1 MNWLRASQVDAL
13 GVCKVDNMRIEH
25 SSLVFLILCGGIAG
39 CSAPAKQS
47 DAGKVTRV
55 SVPVQVASAKSET
68 FTDAVSVSGS
78 VKALNVYEVAPR
90 VGGRLATVTVSDGQ
104 TLTAGQ
110 IVATIETRDFEIA
123 LAGAIALE
131 ASAKAAILQAQA
143 NASVAKLRL
152 NQAKRSLESQVTSG
166 DVSIRD
172 AEDALSIAKEQL
184 EVARKPQRTQEIIA
198 AESSVAQAEAN
209 LVKASA
215 DRKRYESLVRE
226 GAASQSQLDQAVN
239 AEAVASAGLRS
250 ATAQLDLVRTG
261 GRAESI
267 KQAELVVR
275 RAEQALRLA
284 KTSSITSNIK
294 EDDVA
299 AAKAAL
305 EQANASL
312 SQAKAA
318 AANAGSAV
326 AQANQA
332 LSECTVRATM
342 SGRVARR
349 IAEPG
354 QSISVGNP
362 IVQVVPEGT
371 IVFEA
376 SVPESDVSKLRTGSQ
391 ASLDI
396 SGLGRSLSA
405 AVIDVSPIAEQ
416 NSRNYKVRLSIAGD
430 VAAIRSGMY
439 GTANIQIRKITATG
453 IQKSALVT
461 KTDGSTYVYVV
472 ENETAKLKP
481 VKVLFQNSDA
491 CAVSGIEPNE
501 VVVVNGIG
509 NLSDGSAIRIPKGE

>member
-1 MNWLRASQVDAL
+1 
-13 GVCKVDNMRIEH
+13 MRVER
-25 SSLVFLILCGGIAG
+25 SLLFLMLCGGIAG
-39 CSAPAKQS
+39 CSAPAKQT
-47 DAGKVTRV
+47 DASNVARV
-55 SVPVQVASAKSET
+55 SVPVQVENAKSGT

-90 VGGRLATVTVSDGQ
+90 IGGRLASVNVTEGQ
-104 TLTAGQ
+104 MLTAGQ
-110 IVATIETRDFEIA
+110 VVATIETKDFEIA
-123 LAGAIALE
+123 LAGATALQG
-131 ASAKAAILQAQA
+131 SAAAAILQSEA
-143 NASVAKLRL
+143 NVNVAKLRL
-152 NQAKRSLESQVTSG
+152 NQAKRSLESQVTTG
-166 DVSIRD
+166 DVGVRD

-184 EVARKPQRTQEIIA
+184 EVARRPQRTQEIIA

-239 AEAVASAGLRS
+239 GEAVATATLRS

-275 RAEQALRLA
+275 RAEQAVRLA

-305 EQANASL
+305 SQATAAL
-312 SQAKAA
+312 SQAKAS
-318 AANAGSAV
+318 AANAAASV
-326 AQANQA
+326 AQARQSLA
-332 LSECTVRATM
+332 ECTVRATM
-342 SGRVARR
+342 SGRVSKR

-362 IVQVVPEGT
+362 IVQVVPVGT
-371 IVFEA
+371 LVFEA
-376 SVPESDVSKLRTGSQ
+376 SVPESDVSKVRLGTQ
-391 ASLDI
+391 AILEVSGVSRSLPATVVDI
-396 SGLGRSLSA
+396 SS
-405 AVIDVSPIAEQ
+405 VAEQ
-416 NSRNYKVRLSIAGD
+416 NSRNYRVRLSIAGNIND
-430 VAAIRSGMY
+430 VRSGMY
-439 GTANIQIRKITATG
+439 ATANIQIRKLTATG

-472 ENETAKLKP
+472 ENETAKLKV
-481 VKVLFQNSDA
+481 VKVLYQNA
-491 CAVSGIEPNE
+491 ETCAVSGIEPDE
-501 VVVVNGIG
+501 VVVINGTG
-509 NLSDGSAIRIPKGE
+509 NLSDGSAVRIPKGQ

>member
-1 MNWLRASQVDAL
+1 
-13 GVCKVDNMRIEH
+13 MRVER
-25 SSLVFLILCGGIAG
+25 SLLFLMLCGGIAG
-39 CSAPAKQS
+39 CSAPAKQT
-47 DAGKVTRV
+47 DAGNVARA
-55 SVPVQVASAKSET
+55 SVPVQVENAKSGT

-90 VGGRLATVTVSDGQ
+90 IGGRLASVNVTEGQ
-104 TLTAGQ
+104 MLTAGQ
-110 IVATIETRDFEIA
+110 VVATIETKDFEIA
-123 LAGAIALE
+123 LAGATALQR
-131 ASAKAAILQAQA
+131 SAAAAILQSEA
-143 NASVAKLRL
+143 NVNVAKLRL
-152 NQAKRSLESQVTSG
+152 NQAKRSLESQVTTG
-166 DVSIRD
+166 DVGVRD

-184 EVARKPQRTQEIIA
+184 EIARRPQRTQEVIA

-239 AEAVASAGLRS
+239 GEAVATATLRS

-275 RAEQALRLA
+275 RAEQAVRLA

-305 EQANASL
+305 SQATAAL
-312 SQAKAA
+312 SQATAS
-318 AANAGSAV
+318 AANAAASV
-326 AQANQA
+326 AQARQSLA
-332 LSECTVRATM
+332 ECTVRATM
-342 SGRVARR
+342 SGRVSKR

-371 IVFEA
+371 LVFEA
-376 SVPESDVSKLRTGSQ
+376 SVPESDVSKVRLGTQAILEVTGVSR
-391 ASLDI
+391 SLPATVVDI
-396 SGLGRSLSA
+396 SS
-405 AVIDVSPIAEQ
+405 VTEQ
-416 NSRNYKVRLSIAGD
+416 NSRNYRVRLSIAGNIND
-430 VAAIRSGMY
+430 VRSGMY
-439 GTANIQIRKITATG
+439 ATANIQIRKLTATG

-472 ENETAKLKP
+472 ENETAKLKV
-481 VKVLFQNSDA
+481 VKVLYQNA
-491 CAVSGIEPNE
+491 ETCAVSGIEPDE
-501 VVVVNGIG
+501 VVVINGTG
-509 NLSDGSAIRIPKGE
+509 NLSDGSAVRIPKGQ

>member
-1 MNWLRASQVDAL
+1 MNRLGASLEDAL
-13 GVCKVDNMRIEH
+13 GVCEVVIMRIEH
-25 SSLVFLILCGGIAG
+25 SSLVILVLCGGIAG
-39 CSAPAKQS
+39 CTAPAKQS
-47 DAGKVTRV
+47 DAGRV
-55 SVPVQVASAKSET
+55 ARASVPVQVATAKSET
-68 FTDAVSVSGS
+68 FNDAVSVSGS

-90 VGGRLATVTVSDGQ
+90 VGGRLTTVTVSDGQ
-104 TLTAGQ
+104 MLAAGQ
-110 IVATIETRDFEIA
+110 VVATIEPRDFEIA
-123 LAGAIALE
+123 LAGATALE
-131 ASAKAAILQAQA
+131 ASAKAAILQSQA
-143 NASVAKLRL
+143 NVNVARLRL
-152 NQAKRSLESQVTSG
+152 SQAERALESQATAG
-166 DVSIRD
+166 DVGIRD
-172 AEDALSIAKEQL
+172 AEDALAIAKEQL
-184 EVARKPQRTQEIIA
+184 EVARRPQRTQEVIA
-198 AESSVAQAEAN
+198 AESNVAQAEAN
-209 LVKASA
+209 LVRAST

-226 GAASQSQLDQAVN
+226 GAASQSQLDQAIN
-239 AEAVASAGLRS
+239 AEAVANAALRS

-294 EDDVA
+294 EIDVA

-312 SQAKAA
+312 SQAKAS

-326 AQANQA
+326 AQAKQA
-332 LSECTVRATM
+332 LSECTVRAAM
-342 SGRVARR
+342 SGRVSKR

-371 IVFEA
+371 SVFEA
-376 SVPESDVSKLRTGSQ
+376 SVPEGDVTKIRTGSK
-391 ASLDI
+391 ATIDI
-396 SGLGRSLSA
+396 NGINRSLEAS
-405 AVIDVSPIAEQ
+405 VIDVSPIAEQ

-430 VAAIRSGMY
+430 VDTVRSGMY
-439 GTANIQIRKITATG
+439 GTANIHIRKITGTG

-461 KTDGSTYVYVV
+461 KTDGSAFVYVV

-481 VKVLFQNSDA
+481 VKVLFQNADA
-491 CAVSGIEPNE
+491 CALSGIEPNE
-501 VVVVNGIG
+501 IVVINGIG

>member
-1 MNWLRASQVDAL
+1 
-13 GVCKVDNMRIEH
+13 MRVEH
-25 SSLVFLILCGGIAG
+25 SLLFLMLCGGIAG
-39 CSAPAKQS
+39 CSAPAKQT
-47 DAGKVTRV
+47 DASNVARV
-55 SVPVQVASAKSET
+55 SVPVQVENAKSGT

-90 VGGRLATVTVSDGQ
+90 IGGRLASVNVIEGQ
-104 TLTAGQ
+104 MLTAGQ
-110 IVATIETRDFEIA
+110 VVATIETKDFEIA
-123 LAGAIALE
+123 LAGATALQT
-131 ASAKAAILQAQA
+131 SAAAAILQSEA
-143 NASVAKLRL
+143 NVNVAKLRL
-152 NQAKRSLESQVTSG
+152 NQAKRSLESQVTTG
-166 DVSIRD
+166 DVGVRD

-184 EVARKPQRTQEIIA
+184 EVARRPQRTQEIIA

-239 AEAVASAGLRS
+239 GEAVATATLRS

-275 RAEQALRLA
+275 RAEQAVRLA

-305 EQANASL
+305 SQATAAL
-312 SQAKAA
+312 SQAKAS
-318 AANAGSAV
+318 AANAAASV
-326 AQANQA
+326 AQARQSLA
-332 LSECTVRATM
+332 ECTVRATM
-342 SGRVARR
+342 SGRVSKR

-362 IVQVVPEGT
+362 IVQVVPVGT
-371 IVFEA
+371 LVFEA
-376 SVPESDVSKLRTGSQ
+376 SVPESDVSKVRLGTQ
-391 ASLDI
+391 AILEVSGVSRSLPATVVDI
-396 SGLGRSLSA
+396 SS
-405 AVIDVSPIAEQ
+405 VAEQ
-416 NSRNYKVRLSIAGD
+416 NSRNYRVRLSIAGNIND
-430 VAAIRSGMY
+430 VRSGMY
-439 GTANIQIRKITATG
+439 ATANIQIRKLTATG

-472 ENETAKLKP
+472 ENETAKLKA
-481 VKVLFQNSDA
+481 VKVLYQNAES
-491 CAVSGIEPNE
+491 CAVSGIESGE
-501 VVVVNGIG
+501 VVVINGIG
-509 NLSDGSAIRIPKGE
+509 NLSDGSAVRIPKGQ

>member
-1 MNWLRASQVDAL
+1 
-13 GVCKVDNMRIEH
+13 MRVEH
-25 SSLVFLILCGGIAG
+25 SLLFLMLCGGIAG
-39 CSAPAKQS
+39 CSAPAKQT
-47 DAGKVTRV
+47 DASNVARV
-55 SVPVQVASAKSET
+55 SVPVQVENAKSGT

-90 VGGRLATVTVSDGQ
+90 IGGRLASVNVTEGQ
-104 TLTAGQ
+104 MLTAGQ
-110 IVATIETRDFEIA
+110 VVATIETKDFEIA
-123 LAGAIALE
+123 LAGATALQT
-131 ASAKAAILQAQA
+131 SAAAAILQSEA
-143 NASVAKLRL
+143 NVNVAKLRL
-152 NQAKRSLESQVTSG
+152 NQAKRSLESQVTTG
-166 DVSIRD
+166 DVGVRD

-184 EVARKPQRTQEIIA
+184 EVARRPQRTQEIIA

-239 AEAVASAGLRS
+239 GEAVATATLRS

-275 RAEQALRLA
+275 RAEQAVRLA

-305 EQANASL
+305 SQATAAL
-312 SQAKAA
+312 SQAKAS
-318 AANAGSAV
+318 AANAAASV
-326 AQANQA
+326 AQARQSLA
-332 LSECTVRATM
+332 ECTVRATM
-342 SGRVARR
+342 SGRVSKR

-362 IVQVVPEGT
+362 IVQVVPVGT
-371 IVFEA
+371 LVFEA
-376 SVPESDVSKLRTGSQ
+376 SVPESDVSKVRLGTQ
-391 ASLDI
+391 AILEVSGVSRSLPATVVDI
-396 SGLGRSLSA
+396 SS
-405 AVIDVSPIAEQ
+405 VAEQ
-416 NSRNYKVRLSIAGD
+416 NSRNYRVRLSIAGNIND
-430 VAAIRSGMY
+430 VRSGMY
-439 GTANIQIRKITATG
+439 ATANIQIRKLTATG

-472 ENETAKLKP
+472 ENETAKLKA
-481 VKVLFQNSDA
+481 VKVLYQNAES
-491 CAVSGIEPNE
+491 CAVSGIESGE
-501 VVVVNGIG
+501 VVVINGIG
-509 NLSDGSAIRIPKGE
+509 NLSDGSAVRIPKGQ